1 MRNMPVSLL
10 LTLALASC
18 VGTKEF
24 KVNTEPAGADITL
37 NGEPVGQTP
46 LTLTIGQDKSLGFV
60 AHKDGYALG
69 TATVHT
75 QPHWFYSLL
84 WTKNDPKARIIE
96 EDEVTIPLRPITE
109 AAEYTPVRLPA
120 YDGQ

>member
-1 MRNMPVSLL
+1 MRNLAVSFLS
-10 LTLALASC
+10 ALFLVSC

-24 KVNTEPAGADITL
+24 TVNTEPAGADITL
-37 NGEPVGQTP
+37 NGEPVGQSP
-46 LTLTIGQDKSLGFV
+46 VTLSIAQDKSLGII

-75 QPHWFYSLL
+75 EPHWFYSLL

-96 EDEVTIPLRPITE
+96 EDEVTIPLRPITG
-109 AAEYTPVRLPA
+109 AADYTPVRLPA
-120 YDGQ
+120 YGE